1 MCGIVGYTGGREA
14 APFLLSG
21 LRALEYRGYDS
32 AGLAVMGEGGLQLAK
47 TSGRIERLAEKTRGG
62 AALPGRSGIGHTRW
76 ATHGAPTD
84 VNAHPHV
91 SCGGRFAVV
100 HNGII
105 ENYAALRA
113 ELTALGCSFRSETD
127 TEVIA
132 HLLELGYDGDFRE
145 ALMRTVARLEGSYA
159 LGVVCTDFPG
169 EVYAVRE
176 ASPLILGLGAG
187 ENCFASDLA
196 AIAPYTKSA
205 GRLEDGQ
212 FARLRPEGVQVYD
225 FAGRPVEPEIFRV
238 DWGPEAAEKGGWEHF
253 MLKEIMEQ
261 PRALRSAL
269 APRLRDG
276 LVDCGAELGSALPE
290 RLGSVVIT
298 ACGSAYYA
306 GCVGKLAIERLC
318 RVPVTAELASELRY
332 SDPLIGEDTLVI
344 ALSQSGET
352 ADTLAAVRE
361 CRSRGAKV
369 LAIVNAEGSS
379 LTKLA
384 DAVLYTRAGPEIA
397 VASTKGYTTQV
408 AVLTALA
415 AELARRLG
423 RLTEPELR
431 ELAAGLYR
439 LPDAVQKAID
449 LNPGLP
455 ELARRYCLDGALYY
469 IGRGTDRAVALEAA
483 LKMKEI
489 SYRHAEAYAAGELKH
504 GTIALVEE
512 GTSVV
517 ALCCRT
523 ELLGKMI
530 SSIEEVKARGAKVLA
545 VAPAGERRILAAA
558 DDVITVPRTGPL
570 LDPVAEIVPLQLL
583 AYYAARELGCDID
596 KPKNLAKS
604 VTVE

>member
-32 AGLAVMGEGGLQLAK
+32 AGLAVMGEAGLELAK
-47 TSGRIERLAEKTRGG
+47 TGGR

-205 GRLEDGQ
+205 VRLEDGQ

-261 PRALRSAL
+261 PGRASGLRRGAGL
-269 APRLRDG
+269 RPAGAARLRGDNGLRLRLLRGLRGEARHRAPLPRPRDG
-276 LVDCGAELGSALPE
+276 GA
-290 RLGSVVIT
+290 RQ
-298 ACGSAYYA
+298 
-306 GCVGKLAIERLC
+306 R
-318 RVPVTAELASELRY
+318 
-332 SDPLIGEDTLVI
+332 
-344 ALSQSGET
+344 
-352 ADTLAAVRE
+352 
-361 CRSRGAKV
+361 
-369 LAIVNAEGSS
+369 
-379 LTKLA
+379 
-384 DAVLYTRAGPEIA
+384 
-397 VASTKGYTTQV
+397 
-408 AVLTALA
+408 
-415 AELARRLG
+415 
-423 RLTEPELR
+423 
-431 ELAAGLYR
+431 
-439 LPDAVQKAID
+439 
-449 LNPGLP
+449 
-455 ELARRYCLDGALYY
+455 
-469 IGRGTDRAVALEAA
+469 AA
-483 LKMKEI
+483 LF
-489 SYRHAEAYAAGELKH
+489 G
-504 GTIALVEE
+504 
-512 GTSVV
+512 
-517 ALCCRT
+517 
-523 ELLGKMI
+523 
-530 SSIEEVKARGAKVLA
+530 
-545 VAPAGERRILAAA
+545 PAHR
-558 DDVITVPRTGPL
+558 
-570 LDPVAEIVPLQLL
+570 
-583 AYYAARELGCDID
+583 
-596 KPKNLAKS
+596 
-604 VTVE
+604 

>member
-176 ASPLILGLGAG
+176 ASPLILGLGAS

-205 GRLEDGQ
+205 VRLEDGQ

-261 PRALRSAL
+261 RRARCARRSRPGSGTGSWTSARSW
-269 APRLRDG
+269 APPCRS
-276 LVDCGAELGSALPE
+276 GSAPW
-290 RLGSVVIT
+290 
-298 ACGSAYYA
+298 
-306 GCVGKLAIERLC
+306 
-318 RVPVTAELASELRY
+318 
-332 SDPLIGEDTLVI
+332 
-344 ALSQSGET
+344 
-352 ADTLAAVRE
+352 
-361 CRSRGAKV
+361 
-369 LAIVNAEGSS
+369 
-379 LTKLA
+379 
-384 DAVLYTRAGPEIA
+384 
-397 VASTKGYTTQV
+397 
-408 AVLTALA
+408 
-415 AELARRLG
+415 
-423 RLTEPELR
+423 
-431 ELAAGLYR
+431 
-439 LPDAVQKAID
+439 
-449 LNPGLP
+449 
-455 ELARRYCLDGALYY
+455 
-469 IGRGTDRAVALEAA
+469 
-483 LKMKEI
+483 
-489 SYRHAEAYAAGELKH
+489 
-504 GTIALVEE
+504 
-512 GTSVV
+512 
-517 ALCCRT
+517 
-523 ELLGKMI
+523 
-530 SSIEEVKARGAKVLA
+530 
-545 VAPAGERRILAAA
+545 
-558 DDVITVPRTGPL
+558 
-570 LDPVAEIVPLQLL
+570 
-583 AYYAARELGCDID
+583 
-596 KPKNLAKS
+596 
-604 VTVE
+604 